1 MTQIQTQTIAQHF
14 GITQLCDFI
23 EASHHSY
30 LNQALPELRQ
40 LAARVNQRHGDK
52 DAELRELCLLTEAVA
67 LELADHLLKEERVL
81 FPHCRAMDAAGGPV
95 PFHCG
100 TVHSPIAVM
109 LADHGDTLE
118 ALANMRQ
125 LSAGF
130 VPPEWAC
137 PTYRRFL
144 AGLEIFESD
153 TLEHIRKENE
163 LLFPLV
169 LELQDR
175 S

>member
-1 MTQIQTQTIAQHF
+1 MTQIQIQTIAQQF
-14 GITQLCDFI
+14 GITALCDFI

-40 LAARVNQRHGDK
+40 LAARVNDRHGDK
-52 DAELRELCLLTEAVA
+52 GANLRALCLLTESVAV
-67 LELADHLLKEERVL
+67 ELADHLLKEERVL

-109 LADHGDTLE
+109 HADHFDTVE
-118 ALANMRQ
+118 SLAKMRQ
-125 LSAGF
+125 LSNGF
-130 VPPEWAC
+130 VAPDWAC

-144 AGLEIFESD
+144 HGLEVFESD
-153 TLEHIRKENE
+153 SIEHIRKENE

-169 LELQDR
+169 LELQER